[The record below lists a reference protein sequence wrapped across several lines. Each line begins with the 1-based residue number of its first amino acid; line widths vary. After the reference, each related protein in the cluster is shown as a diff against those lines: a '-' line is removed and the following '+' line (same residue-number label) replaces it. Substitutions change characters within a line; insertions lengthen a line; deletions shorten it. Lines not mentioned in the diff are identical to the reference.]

1 MNALL
6 AAAYVWTQVII
17 PGKNPVQAFGINDK
31 GQLAVTTDD
40 GTNGIYDHGT
50 YTPLPPPPASCGC
63 GVSAVA
69 VNDSGVVVGIAS
81 PISGGAEMGFLLSG
95 STYTFFSWPGWDN
108 TEPRGIGP
116 ASDDEAVEGNQG
128 LVVGLAFSNDF
139 SQSAGFV
146 YDPSSG
152 VFTNVTPGSGVPS
165 VVQGI
170 NRFGRVAGNFVQ
182 RSPRKVFG
190 LISQPNAIDVFGATQ
205 VPFAN
210 HFQLDGAATRA
221 RGINDFGVTTG
232 FVETNSGT
240 IASFVGSDSRG
251 YEMVFPPGGDVPG
264 NSSLCAGIN
273 NLGQIACGVSDANL
287 NTLGLFIGSPE
298 RHFEETAR

>member
-95 STYTFFSWPGWDN
+95 STYTFFSWPG
-108 TEPRGIGP
+108 R
-116 ASDDEAVEGNQG
+116 
-128 LVVGLAFSNDF
+128 
-139 SQSAGFV
+139 
-146 YDPSSG
+146 
-152 VFTNVTPGSGVPS
+152 
-165 VVQGI
+165 
-170 NRFGRVAGNFVQ
+170 R
-182 RSPRKVFG
+182 
-190 LISQPNAIDVFGATQ
+190 
-205 VPFAN
+205 
-210 HFQLDGAATRA
+210 
-221 RGINDFGVTTG
+221 
-232 FVETNSGT
+232 
-240 IASFVGSDSRG
+240 
-251 YEMVFPPGGDVPG
+251 
-264 NSSLCAGIN
+264 
-273 NLGQIACGVSDANL
+273 
-287 NTLGLFIGSPE
+287 
-298 RHFEETAR
+298 